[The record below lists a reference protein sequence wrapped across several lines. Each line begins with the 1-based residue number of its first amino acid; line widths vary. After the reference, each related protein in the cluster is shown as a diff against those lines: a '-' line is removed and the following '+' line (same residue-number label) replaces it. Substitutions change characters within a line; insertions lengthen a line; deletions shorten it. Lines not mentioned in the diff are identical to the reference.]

1 MEKSMYIDAWKRIA
15 VLCVGLANT
24 YIKFGIIYSFI
35 ILIFINVEEISREIS
50 HVARQLENF

>member
-1 MEKSMYIDAWKRIA
+1 
-15 VLCVGLANT
+15 VGLANT